1 MYVSVY
7 MLWLFTGMKE
17 GYISTGIGVTGCSD
31 MLGIEL
37 GTEHGS
43 SVRIASALNHWA
55 ISFNA

>member
-7 MLWLFTGMKE
+7 MPWLFTGMKE
-17 GYISTGIGVTGCSD
+17 GCISTGTGVTGCSD

-43 SVRIASALNHWA
+43 SVRIASVLNH
-55 ISFNA
+55 